1 MVVYVCVE
9 LWVYTLSLW
18 CSNANQQTSL
28 FIGLCVASKGSLPP
42 YKPTSVGRTSGYSI
56 PRPHAAYSNL
66 PAFLVKEGGLNS
78 GFMLAHCT
86 AAALGECCVSH
97 FKCIDTHTRTHTRAH
112 THTHIH
118 IHTHTH
124 VHTHIHIHTCTR
136 THTHTHAHMHTHTHT
151 HMHTHMHTYRYCSHY
166 DQFTLLHELI
176 LAIGYFCVLN
186 AENQVCSQL
195 APTRLSS
202 TPLSSTTLPSCI
214 YYINTGTTTH

>member
-1 MVVYVCVE
+1 MHHIEETSFIKKKRKVLKFPENNPLENKSFLNEVRVFNLKTAPMVVYVCVE

-28 FIGLCVASKGSLPP
+28 FTGLCVASKGSLPP

-97 FKCIDTHTRTHTRAH
+97 F
-112 THTHIH
+112 
-118 IHTHTH
+118 
-124 VHTHIHIHTCTR
+124 
-136 THTHTHAHMHTHTHT
+136 
-151 HMHTHMHTYRYCSHY
+151 
-166 DQFTLLHELI
+166 
-176 LAIGYFCVLN
+176 
-186 AENQVCSQL
+186 
-195 APTRLSS
+195 
-202 TPLSSTTLPSCI
+202 
-214 YYINTGTTTH
+214 